1 MVNPMTGATEPVEIP
16 EEQLSSVQEYNMFRD
31 NMLEAYKAGRL
42 KLDGEEDVN
51 GSPCYK
57 VLITDESGNTTTA
70 YIDKDT
76 MLTVKTVTTVEQMG
90 QEMTVESLIEGYMDV
105 NGIKFPKV
113 ISQNSGGVELARITF
128 NKIELDKD
136 IDDSVFVIKE

>member
-1 MVNPMTGATEPVEIP
+1 
-16 EEQLSSVQEYNMFRD
+16 
-31 NMLEAYKAGRL
+31 
-42 KLDGEEDVN
+42 
-51 GSPCYK
+51 
-57 VLITDESGNTTTA
+57 
-70 YIDKDT
+70 

-113 ISQNSGGVELARITF
+113 ISQNSGGMELAKITF

-136 IDDSVFVIKE
+136 IDDSVFVINE